1 MLLEWCW
8 FLQRYEKTDWSCM
21 QLVPHSSTS
30 PQYVQRGES
39 RSQKNVFLS
48 HMVTGISLA
57 GSVTQLWKS
66 LHPWSRRDI
75 KRGSGATGSHL
86 EWKLTE
92 SNKIWNFMSY
102 EFVINSIYRYL
113 PNMFYS
119 VHLIISTFQILFTE
133 LFDWTYLRAHSGQMQ
148 LQPVPHGSHPDVLWS
163 AINFMILYHTF
174 QSKYTKKL
182 YYYCL
187 LI

>member
-1 MLLEWCW
+1 MLLNWCW

-119 VHLIISTFQILFTE
+119 VHLIISTDAGLIKSGRFCFVSLMKLWIPQALFIVISC
-133 LFDWTYLRAHSGQMQ
+133 TY
-148 LQPVPHGSHPDVLWS
+148 VL
-163 AINFMILYHTF
+163 M
-174 QSKYTKKL
+174 
-182 YYYCL
+182 
-187 LI
+187 